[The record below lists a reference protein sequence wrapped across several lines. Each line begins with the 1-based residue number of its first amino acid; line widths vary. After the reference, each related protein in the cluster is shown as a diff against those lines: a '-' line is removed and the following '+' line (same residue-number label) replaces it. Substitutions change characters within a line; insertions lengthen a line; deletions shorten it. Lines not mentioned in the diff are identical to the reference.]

1 MSTPKLSNCPYSDVQ
16 RLEAAQWFLDISEV
30 EDPSPEMLQSWLSWL
45 GESEGNRLAFE
56 SIETVWHCVPAQLT
70 AAVALTAPA
79 TDGLNDDDGYDT
91 SISVEQW
98 RQQRVAQNQVKR
110 LRRWPSRQRTRRSM
124 AAAAIVAVAIATSWF
139 VAQHPWFRT
148 QPASSDFATRTG
160 EHMQITLAD
169 GSRVTLGARSRLT
182 VGFTSAER
190 AVWLQTGEAF
200 FSVHKDS
207 VRPFKVHALDGV
219 ITAVGTA
226 FNVRATEAEVT
237 VAVEEGVVNITDARH
252 SAADRSDPA
261 AAGPLSKVVNLR
273 SGEQLAF
280 VDRGHASGLESVKVS
295 RIDPAQPARWREGWL
310 VYRDEPLR
318 YVIADVARYT
328 DSQITGGD
336 SIPDNLHFTG
346 AVFKD
351 SVVEWVKALPQ
362 VFPIDI
368 QATALGFRVVTIT
381 PPITSAAR

>member
-1 MSTPKLSNCPYSDVQ
+1 VTTLRPSNCPYSDVQ
-16 RLEAAQWFLDISEV
+16 RLEAAQWFLDIAEV

-45 GESEGNRLAFE
+45 GECEGNRLAFE
-56 SIETVWHCVPAQLT
+56 AVETAWRCVPAQLAG
-70 AAVALTAPA
+70 AAALSAPA
-79 TDGLNDDDGYDT
+79 SNGPNADDGYDT
-91 SISVEQW
+91 SISVQEW
-98 RQQRVAQNQVKR
+98 RQRRAAPLRVNERQRWSSR
-110 LRRWPSRQRTRRSM
+110 LRPRSSA

-139 VAQHPWFRT
+139 VAPHPWERAR
-148 QPASSDFATRTG
+148 PPSSDFATRTG

-226 FNVRATEAEVT
+226 FNVRATGAEVT

-252 SAADRSDPA
+252 NASDHSSAAT
-261 AAGPLSKVVNLR
+261 GPLSKVVPLR

-280 VDRGHASGLESVKVS
+280 VDRDRASALESVRVS
-295 RIDPAQPARWREGWL
+295 RIDPAQPARWRDGWL

-328 DSQITGGD
+328 DSQIVGAD
-336 SIPDNLHFTG
+336 SLPDDLHFTG

-362 VFPIDI
+362 VFPLDI
-368 QATALGFRVVTIT
+368 QPTALGFRVVTLT
-381 PPITSAAR
+381 PPVTSAAR

>member
-1 MSTPKLSNCPYSDVQ
+1 MSTPRLSNCPYSDVQ

-30 EDPSPEMLQSWLSWL
+30 EDPSPEMLQNWLSWL

-56 SIETVWHCVPAQLT
+56 SIETIWHCVPAQLT
-70 AAVALTAPA
+70 AAVALTAPVSN
-79 TDGLNDDDGYDT
+79 GPNDDDGYDT
-91 SISVEQW
+91 SISVVEW
-98 RQQRVAQNQVKR
+98 RRQRTAQQANRP
-110 LRRWPSRQRTRRSM
+110 RRWPSRLRSRRSA
-124 AAAAIVAVAIATSWF
+124 AAAAIVAVTITTSWF
-139 VAQHPWFRT
+139 VAQQPWFRSR
-148 QPASSDFATRTG
+148 PASSDFATRTG

-182 VGFTSAER
+182 VGFTSGER

-200 FSVHKDS
+200 FTVHKDS

-252 SAADRSDPA
+252 SASDHSDPA

-280 VDRGHASGLESVKVS
+280 VDRDHASGLESVKVS
-295 RIDPAQPARWREGWL
+295 RIDPAQPARWRDGWL

-328 DSQITGGD
+328 DSQIIGGD

-368 QATALGFRVVTIT
+368 QPTELGFRVVTIT